1 MNVINTLH
9 YVKHRIQTE
18 LKYSKII
25 FNSDQLGSDRNI
37 DHLWFD
43 DTNSG
48 LISFI
53 VILYLVKIHI

>member
-37 DHLWFD
+37 DHL
-43 DTNSG
+43 
-48 LISFI
+48 
-53 VILYLVKIHI
+53 